1 MLSPARRRD
10 AVAFVRSRHR
20 LSERRI
26 CRALGIPRS
35 TIRYVPTPR
44 ADEEPLRVA
53 ILTLASQYGR
63 YGYRRVTSPFA
74 SQGWALSHGR
84 VERIWKQEGLRV
96 PQRQPKRGRL
106 WLGDG
111 SCVRLRPEHRHRVW
125 SWDFVMDRTDDG
137 RPLKLMVVLDEWS
150 RECLAIRVARRL
162 RASDV
167 LDVFADFMQVRGVPA
182 HLRSD
187 TGPEMIE
194 QKLRHWLTRVGAKT
208 LYIAPGS
215 PWENGYCE
223 SFNGKLRDE
232 LLKREL
238 FFTLRE
244 AEVLVERWRQQYN
257 RVRPHSALGYRPP
270 APETPVPLPP
280 QDCRTPLPRR
290 EVTLQL
296 DQGIRAGHNHY
307 RDKPLEVR
315 PSL

>member
-1 MLSPARRRD
+1 MAW
-10 AVAFVRSRHR
+10 VRSRHPF
-20 LSERRI
+20 SERRI
-26 CRALGIPRS
+26 CCALGIPRS

-63 YGYRRVTSPFA
+63 YGYRRVTSLLA
-74 SQGWALSHGR
+74 TQGGAVSHGR

-96 PQRQPKRGRL
+96 PKRQPKRGRL
-106 WLGDG
+106 WLADG
-111 SCVRLRPEHRHRVW
+111 SCVRLRPEHRHHVW

-150 RECLAIRVARRL
+150 RECLALRVARRL

-167 LDVFADFMQVRGVPA
+167 LEVFADLMEVHGVPA
-182 HLRSD
+182 YIRSD
-187 TGPEMIE
+187 NGPEMVAW
-194 QKLRHWLTRVGAKT
+194 KLRRWLTRLGAGT

-244 AEVLVERWRQQYN
+244 AEVLVERWRVHYN

-270 APETPVPLPP
+270 APETLVPLPP
-280 QDCRTPLPRR
+280 QDCRTPLP
-290 EVTLQL
+290 
-296 DQGIRAGHNHY
+296 AA
-307 RDKPLEVR
+307 
-315 PSL
+315 

>member
-1 MLSPARRRD
+1 M
-10 AVAFVRSRHR
+10 AFVRSRHR

-44 ADEEPLRVA
+44 PDEEPLRVA

-63 YGYRRVTSPFA
+63 YGYRRVTSLLA
-74 SQGWALSHGR
+74 SQGWAVSHGR

-96 PQRQPKRGRL
+96 PKRQPKRGRL
-106 WLGDG
+106 WLADG
-111 SCVRLRPEHRHRVW
+111 SCVRLRPAHRHHVW

-167 LDVFADFMQVRGVPA
+167 LEVFADLMTVHGVPA
-182 HLRSD
+182 YIRSD
-187 TGPEMIE
+187 NGPEMVAWT
-194 QKLRHWLTRVGAKT
+194 LRRWLARVGAGT

-244 AEVLVERWRQQYN
+244 AEVLVERWRVHYN

-270 APETPVPLPP
+270 APETLVPLPP
-280 QDCRTPLPRR
+280 LDRRTPLP
-290 EVTLQL
+290 
-296 DQGIRAGHNHY
+296 AA
-307 RDKPLEVR
+307 
-315 PSL
+315 